1 MKNSLSKKQK
11 KNMTRILISLVAF
24 LIVVITDKI
33 VDLAKVTDSNLGW
46 LLPFCLY
53 FAIYAVIGYDV
64 LFKAVRNILHG
75 QVFDENFLMGIATL
89 GAFALGIY
97 TGVSG
102 KDIEGFDE
110 ACAVLLFYQVGE
122 FFQSYA
128 TGKSRKSISA
138 LMDIRPDYAN
148 IETDEGV
155 VEVDQIGRAHV

>member
-33 VDLAKVTDSNLGW
+33 VDLAKVTDSNFGW

-75 QVFDENFLMGIATL
+75 QLFDGHCDVGRICSGN
-89 GAFALGIY
+89 IY
-97 TGVSG
+97 RSVRQGHRG
-102 KDIEGFDE
+102 
-110 ACAVLLFYQVGE
+110 L
-122 FFQSYA
+122 
-128 TGKSRKSISA
+128 
-138 LMDIRPDYAN
+138 
-148 IETDEGV
+148 
-155 VEVDQIGRAHV
+155 